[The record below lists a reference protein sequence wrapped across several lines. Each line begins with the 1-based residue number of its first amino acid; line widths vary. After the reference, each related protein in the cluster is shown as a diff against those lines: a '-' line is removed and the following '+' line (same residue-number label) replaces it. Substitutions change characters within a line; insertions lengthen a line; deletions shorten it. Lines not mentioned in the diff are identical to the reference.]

1 MDRISD
7 ILNEEKTPL
16 KQLMLNLG
24 IFVGSFLF
32 SLVLEAILDFFA
44 TIWGYDL
51 NISQLGESIEIF
63 YYLGKQFQL
72 FAIIIT
78 SILLISILFAFF
90 KNIQQDNFA
99 NFSRSVIPW
108 FFIFSG
114 LVLGFA
120 FFFPEGMGLTHSREF
135 YWRAAL
141 PFAIIG
147 GGLSIQT
154 MFEMVKS
161 YQKTKLF
168 IGWLGISGLL
178 ALGIFT
184 ILHQDANHP
193 WMLSLSLG
201 MHYLITFWG
210 VVVSLIVIGTKIIR
224 YTSWKDLLFIVAC
237 INSLILFI
245 IASPPLIPRGT
256 DYLTL
261 YSYFSVIL
269 IVGATSL
276 LLWAINEVCSQ
287 LSERI
292 EN

>member
-1 MDRISD
+1 MNRIWD
-7 ILNEEKTPL
+7 MLNEEKTSL
-16 KQLMLNLG
+16 QQVILNLAIIIG
-24 IFVGSFLF
+24 TFLF
-32 SLVLEAILDFFA
+32 SLVLEVILDVFTA
-44 TIWGYDL
+44 VWGYDL

-72 FAIIIT
+72 FAIIIST
-78 SILLISILFAFF
+78 ILLISILFAFF
-90 KNIQQDNFA
+90 KNIQQDNFS
-99 NFSRSVIPW
+99 NFVSSLIPW
-108 FFIFSG
+108 VCIFSG

-120 FFFPEGMGLTHSREF
+120 FFFPEGTGLTHSREF

-147 GGLSIQT
+147 GGLSIYT
-154 MFEMVKS
+154 TFEIIKS
-161 YQKTKLF
+161 YPKTRLLF
-168 IGWLGISGLL
+168 GWLGISGLL
-178 ALGIFT
+178 ALGVFT

-210 VVVSLIVIGTKIIR
+210 IIISLIVIGTKIMR

-237 INSLILFI
+237 GNTLILFI

-269 IVGATSL
+269 VVGAISL
-276 LLWAINEVCSQ
+276 LLWAINEVCTQ
-287 LSERI
+287 LSERF